1 MKGLNCISTGLIM
14 DSTMIEIDGSY
25 GEGGGQI
32 LRTTV
37 ALSALTMKPVK
48 VTNIRAGRKN
58 PGLRNQHI
66 AGIELTGQIVNADTA
81 GLSEGSMEI
90 QFRPRERKGGRFT
103 YDIGTAGSISLVLQA
118 VIPAAVF
125 APEPV
130 EFEIRGGTDVAWSP
144 PIDYMKNVFVPM
156 VGHFG
161 VNLSIEVIRRGHYPK
176 GGGLVRCQ
184 VEPTTEIVSEDMIEF
199 GELHRIVG
207 ISHCVRL
214 PRHVAER
221 QSKTA
226 ETSLR
231 QKGVSDI
238 DIEIESYTKDE
249 DPHLGPGSGI
259 VIWAESKD
267 GVRIGSDSLGA
278 RGKPA
283 EKVGRE
289 AADRLIDG
297 LSTGMA
303 VDSNLGDMLVPYM
316 ALSSDETQ
324 IGLAEITGHL
334 KTNVWVVERI
344 LGCSTRLEG
353 KLGRSGILSVA
364 GTGPLLSE

>member
-1 MKGLNCISTGLIM
+1 MSTRLVM

-48 VTNIRAGRKN
+48 VTNIRAGRKT

-66 AGIELTGQIVNADTA
+66 AGIKLTGQLVDAETA

-90 QFRPRERKGGRFT
+90 QFRPRERKGGKFT

-156 VGHFG
+156 VRHFG
-161 VNLSIEVIRRGHYPK
+161 VNVSIEVIRRGHYPK
-176 GGGLVRCQ
+176 GGGLVRCH
-184 VEPTTEIVSEDMIEF
+184 VEPTTEIISKDMVEF
-199 GELHRIVG
+199 GELHKVLG

-214 PRHVAER
+214 PRHVAKR

-226 ETSLR
+226 ETNLR
-231 QKGVSDI
+231 HKGVSDI
-238 DIEIESYTKDE
+238 EIKIESYSKDE

-259 VIWAESKD
+259 VIWAESND
-267 GVRIGSDSLGA
+267 GFRIGGDSLGA

-283 EKVGRE
+283 EKVGEE
-289 AADRLIDG
+289 AAYRLIDA

-316 ALSSDETQ
+316 ALSSDETR
-324 IGLAEITGHL
+324 IGLAEITRHL

-344 LGCSTRLEG
+344 LGCSTTLEG
-353 KLGRSGILSVA
+353 ELGRSGILSVA
-364 GTGPLLSE
+364 GTGPLLSD